1 MAVVVMS
8 GSDDGSGD
16 GDKQMVVVGNL
27 SVGPPDYV
35 VCSANR
41 FEQSRAEGGGGRRGE
56 DKAPKEVGK
65 EGKTEGKVD

>member
-1 MAVVVMS
+1 MAVVVTS

-35 VCSANR
+35 VCSANL
-41 FEQSRAEGGGGRRGE
+41 FEQSRAEGGEREGE
-56 DKAPKEVGK
+56 KIRHQKK
-65 EGKTEGKVD
+65 